1 MRWSLFILLIGA
13 FFSCKAVP
21 SAKVSAEC
29 FQVGNSSVTLEPD
42 NSIFSLALAGYGAP
56 VEGRFTLEWIA
67 RGDAPDVNYLT
78 GDGERLYAADSK
90 GGIRV
95 LENPLANGR
104 WRTVESSLRV
114 KFLTLMQGK
123 LYAVDETGRWF
134 TAKPSRSNNHMG
146 KSLLAPSAN
155 NVADIGWQTSLCHD
169 KRR

>member
-114 KFLTLMQGK
+114 
-123 LYAVDETGRWF
+123 
-134 TAKPSRSNNHMG
+134 
-146 KSLLAPSAN
+146 
-155 NVADIGWQTSLCHD
+155 
-169 KRR
+169 